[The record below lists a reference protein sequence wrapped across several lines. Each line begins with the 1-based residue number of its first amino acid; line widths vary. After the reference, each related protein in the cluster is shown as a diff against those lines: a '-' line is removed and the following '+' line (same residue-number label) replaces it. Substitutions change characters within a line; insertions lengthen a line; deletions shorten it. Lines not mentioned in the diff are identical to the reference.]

1 MDVVRKKRI
10 KRDWP
15 AVFEDFHR
23 SGMTIK
29 DFCCSKGMSQAI
41 FYRRRKDYVGS
52 RIPAGPSLGRADFLE
67 LTAIS
72 SVRRSASI
80 LFHGQIELSV
90 SNDCDRD
97 LLREIISQLKG
108 SPC

>member
-1 MDVVRKKRI
+1 MDVAKNKRI

-15 AVFEDFHR
+15 TVFEDFHR

-29 DFCCSKGMSQAI
+29 DFCRSKGMSQAI

-52 RIPAGPSLGRADFLE
+52 RIPGGPLLGRADFLE
-67 LTAIS
+67 LTSIS
-72 SVRRSASI
+72 SVGRSASI
-80 LFHGQIELSV
+80 SFPGQIELSI
-90 SNDCDRD
+90 SNDCDRE
-97 LLREIISQLKG
+97 LLRDIISQLKG